1 MTVDLRLP
9 AARADLLA
17 RLHQDR
23 SARSSTTANLQR
35 SSLRSRLVPWKCSR
49 HSSPFHSPNR
59 SIRPCLHRAT
69 SAAVFQASR
78 LGMAGFEFT
87 NASTVLSRI
96 TSHHDCGLGAS
107 AQGAPDGD
115 LLRIDLN

>member
-1 MTVDLRLP
+1 
-9 AARADLLA
+9 
-17 RLHQDR
+17 
-23 SARSSTTANLQR
+23 
-35 SSLRSRLVPWKCSR
+35 
-49 HSSPFHSPNR
+49 
-59 SIRPCLHRAT
+59 
-69 SAAVFQASR
+69 
-78 LGMAGFEFT
+78 MAGFEFT